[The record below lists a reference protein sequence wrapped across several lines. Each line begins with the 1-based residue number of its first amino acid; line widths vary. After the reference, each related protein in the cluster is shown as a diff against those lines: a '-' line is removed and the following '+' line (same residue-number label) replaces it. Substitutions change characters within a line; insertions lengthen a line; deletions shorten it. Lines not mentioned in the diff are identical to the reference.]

1 MSTEDTGA
9 ALEGEPALTA
19 VETVDTTFLET
30 LIGYN
35 ARRTAL
41 VAIESFF
48 ARAGA
53 AAAQAGGIF
62 GTLSH

>member
-9 ALEGEPALTA
+9 ALEGELALTA

-41 VAIESFF
+41 VAIE
-48 ARAGA
+48 
-53 AAAQAGGIF
+53 
-62 GTLSH
+62 